1 MSFFIYVREENF
13 RLAEGEQEEVEKT
26 HRDVSLFFFCAVLR
40 GIKQTPRSGR
50 RFMCTERKVESG
62 ISSRRACGEFGKGA
76 QARVSME
83 TG

>member
-1 MSFFIYVREENF
+1 M
-13 RLAEGEQEEVEKT
+13 AEVEQEEVEKT
-26 HRDVSLFFFCAVLR
+26 HRDVSLFFFCAVLG

-62 ISSRRACGEFGKGA
+62 TSSGWICGGFGKGA
-76 QARVSME
+76 QARASME

>member
-1 MSFFIYVREENF
+1 MAEGDREEQ
-13 RLAEGEQEEVEKT
+13 AELIKRRST
-26 HRDVSLFFFCAVLR
+26 YRDVSFFVCAVL
-40 GIKQTPRSGR
+40 GGEKIKQTPRSGR